1 MFNCTKPY
9 LPPIIQI
16 LKVLYVCFK
25 INPKCWC
32 THVPQLRSYYFGTKT
47 FILTIFTP
55 YSLCVRDHVPSHPD
69 PPNTIVYVQNKRQQ
83 FQTKLP
89 FPISSITSPMS
100 SFGWMVVGHID
111 HYSHSVLWLIIMEIR
126 AELLIDQSRSIGR
139 TGNQSHNEAN
149 SMAFVWS
156 KILNNFRLGR

>member
-89 FPISSITSPMS
+89 FPIQVLHHQWVRLV
-100 SFGWMVVGHID
+100 GWWLVI
-111 HYSHSVLWLIIMEIR
+111 LIIT
-126 AELLIDQSRSIGR
+126 ATLSYDLLSWKLEQ
-139 TGNQSHNEAN
+139 NY
-149 SMAFVWS
+149 
-156 KILNNFRLGR
+156 

>member
-1 MFNCTKPY
+1 MKRFSYKDSLKMFNCTKPY

-100 SFGWMVVGHID
+100 SFVGWWLVI
-111 HYSHSVLWLIIMEIR
+111 LIIT
-126 AELLIDQSRSIGR
+126 ATLSYDLLS
-139 TGNQSHNEAN
+139 
-149 SMAFVWS
+149 W
-156 KILNNFRLGR
+156 KL